1 MGAVLSR
8 LVLGAR
14 AQPSWQAPTVT
25 TSTVMR
31 RRLPVDVVG
40 RGHRG
45 MALVV
50 DERNRMGWVRLTPWF
65 ATEPWRSAA
74 LPPGLGAGLDPA
86 GRAGPR
92 PPVPGPGLGRDL
104 ASGGP

>member
-1 MGAVLSR
+1 M
-8 LVLGAR
+8 
-14 AQPSWQAPTVT
+14 T

-31 RRLPVDVVG
+31 RRLPVDVVA
-40 RGHRG
+40 RGEAG

-74 LPPGLGAGLDPA
+74 L
-86 GRAGPR
+86 GP
-92 PPVPGPGLGRDL
+92 
-104 ASGGP
+104 